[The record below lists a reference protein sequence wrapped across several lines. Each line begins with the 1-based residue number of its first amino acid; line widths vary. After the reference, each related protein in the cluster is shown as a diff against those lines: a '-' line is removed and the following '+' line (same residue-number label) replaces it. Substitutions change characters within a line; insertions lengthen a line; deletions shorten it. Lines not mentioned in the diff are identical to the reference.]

1 MKKKVQ
7 RRLFVL
13 IFILGLVAGI
23 LIPIDIIKS
32 QFGKITGNSGE
43 KIYDISK
50 KFGQL
55 DVDRGDYKYSVI
67 EKNDFSSTLILRVD
81 GTVNSLKIT
90 SKYFIYVNRGR
101 ADLIIGSKKSEISA
115 GNVASISPESTIK
128 IERVGDSP
136 TELIIFSTGSFDGN
150 MIS

>member
-13 IFILGLVAGI
+13 IFILGLVVGI
-23 LIPIDIIKS
+23 LVPIELIKS

-43 KIYDISK
+43 RIYDISK
-50 KFGQL
+50 K
-55 DVDRGDYKYSVI
+55 
-67 EKNDFSSTLILRVD
+67 
-81 GTVNSLKIT
+81 
-90 SKYFIYVNRGR
+90 FIYVNRGR
-101 ADLIIGSKKSEISA
+101 ADLMVGSKKSEISA
-115 GNVASISPESTIK
+115 GNVESISPESTVK

-136 TELIIFSTGSFDGN
+136 AELIIFSTGSFDEK

>member
-13 IFILGLVAGI
+13 IFILGLVVGI
-23 LIPIDIIKS
+23 LVPIELIKS

-43 KIYDISK
+43 RIYDISK

-55 DVDRGDYKYSVI
+55 DVDKVDYKYSVI
-67 EKNDFSSTLILRVD
+67 EKNDFSSTVILRVD
-81 GTVNSLKIT
+81 GKVNSLKIA

-101 ADLIIGSKKSEISA
+101 ADLMVGSKKSEISA